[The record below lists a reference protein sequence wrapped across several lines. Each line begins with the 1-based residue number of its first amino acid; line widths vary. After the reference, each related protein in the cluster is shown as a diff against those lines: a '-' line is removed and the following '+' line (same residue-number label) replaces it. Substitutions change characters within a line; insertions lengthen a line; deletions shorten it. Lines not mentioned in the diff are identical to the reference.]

1 MKLTSRQIE
10 LSKPKDKT
18 YSLTD
23 GGGLSL
29 LVHTDG
35 SKSWL
40 FRYTRPNGTRNSIS
54 LGIYHK
60 EINGLAS
67 ARQQR
72 DQLRKQLLEGIDPS
86 QARKESRQSV
96 IAQQEAIVKE
106 SFEGVA
112 REWHAFKSPKWSE
125 GYAKDVMEAFEK
137 DIFPYV
143 SGRHIASIKP
153 REWLEVFRKIESRSA
168 FELLKKTRQRCQEV
182 YSYAT
187 ATGTTEFNAI
197 ADLKSALQ
205 TRQSVNYP
213 FLVADELPEFLRALG
228 SYDGSPLTK
237 AATKLLMLTGVRTLE
252 LRAAR
257 WEEFDLEGALW
268 SVDPERMKKRRPH
281 LVPLSKQA
289 VAVLHEVRALT
300 GYGALLFPN
309 RNNPLEPMS
318 DAAVNKVI
326 ALLGYKG
333 RLTGHGFRHTMS
345 TILHDNDFESGW
357 IELQLAHVDKN
368 TVRGTYNHAQYLSQ
382 RQVMLQWYADYLD
395 GLEQDKVVLKA

>member
-10 LSKPKDKT
+10 LSKPKDKN

-29 LVHTDG
+29 LVHPDG
-35 SKSWL
+35 SKAWL

-54 LGIYHK
+54 LGVYHK

-67 ARQQR
+67 ARKQR

-86 QARKESRQSV
+86 QARKETRQTNV
-96 IAQQEAIVKE
+96 AVQEAVIKE
-106 SFEGVA
+106 SFESIA
-112 REWHAFKSPKWSE
+112 REWHAFKLPKWSE

-153 REWLEVFRKIESRSA
+153 KEWLEVFRKIESRNA

-187 ATGTTEFNAI
+187 ATGSTEFNAI

-205 TRQSVNYP
+205 TRQAVNYP
-213 FLVADELPEFLRALG
+213 FLVADELPDFLRAL
-228 SYDGSPLTK
+228 SNYEGSPLTK
-237 AATKLLMLTGVRTLE
+237 AATKLLMLTGVRTVE

-257 WEEFDLEGALW
+257 WDEFDLDNALW
-268 SVDPERMKKRRPH
+268 NINPERMKKRRPH
-281 LVPLSKQA
+281 LVPLSTQA
-289 VAVLHEVRALT
+289 VAVIQEIHSFT
-300 GYGALLFPN
+300 GFRELLFPN
-309 RNNPLEPMS
+309 RNRPLEPMS
-318 DAAVNKVI
+318 DAAINKVI
-326 ALLGYKG
+326 SLLGYKG

-345 TILHDNDFESGW
+345 TILHDNNFESHW

-395 GLEQDKVVLKA
+395 GLETGKAVLKP

>member
-29 LVHTDG
+29 LVNPDN

-54 LGIYHK
+54 LGTYHK

-72 DQLRKQLLEGIDPS
+72 DQLRKQLLDGVDPS
-86 QARKESRQSV
+86 QARKENRQAI
-96 IAQQEAIVKE
+96 IAAEVAVVKE
-106 SFEGVA
+106 SFEAIA
-112 REWHAFKSPKWSE
+112 REWHTFKRPKWSKD
-125 GYAKDVMEAFEK
+125 YAKDVMEAFEK

-143 SGRHIASIKP
+143 VGRHIASIKP
-153 REWLEVFRKIESRSA
+153 KEWLEVFRKIENRGA
-168 FELLKKTRQRCQEV
+168 FELLRKTRQRCQEV

-187 ATGTTEFNAI
+187 ATGSTEFNAI

-205 TRQSVNYP
+205 APQTVNYP
-213 FLVADELPEFLRALG
+213 FLVADELPDFLRALSNYG
-228 SYDGSPLTK
+228 GSPVTK
-237 AATKLLMLTGVRTLE
+237 AATRLLMLTGVRTTE

-257 WEEFDLEGALW
+257 WEEFDLENALW
-268 SVDPERMKKRRPH
+268 SIDPERMKKRRPH
-281 LVPLSKQA
+281 LVPLSTHAMA
-289 VAVLHEVRALT
+289 VIQEIRALS
-300 GYGALLFPN
+300 YGSLLFPN

-318 DAAVNKVI
+318 DAAINKVI

-333 RLTGHGFRHTMS
+333 RLTGHGFRHTLS
-345 TILHDNDFESGW
+345 TILHDNNFESGW

-382 RQVMLQWYADYLD
+382 RKDMLQWYADYLD
-395 GLEQDKVVLKA
+395 SLETGKTTPTK

>member
-10 LSKPKDKT
+10 LSKPKDKN

-29 LVHTDG
+29 LVHPDG
-35 SKSWL
+35 SKAWL

-54 LGIYHK
+54 LGVYHK

-67 ARQQR
+67 ARKQR

-86 QARKESRQSV
+86 QARKETRQTN
-96 IAQQEAIVKE
+96 IAVQEAVIKE
-106 SFEGVA
+106 SFEAIA
-112 REWHAFKSPKWSE
+112 REWHAFKLPKWSE

-153 REWLEVFRKIESRSA
+153 KEWLEVFRKIESRNA

-187 ATGTTEFNAI
+187 ATGSTEFNAI

-205 TRQSVNYP
+205 TRQAVNYP
-213 FLVADELPEFLRALG
+213 FLVADELPDFLRALTN
-228 SYDGSPLTK
+228 YEGSPLTK
-237 AATKLLMLTGVRTLE
+237 AATKLLMLTGVRTVE

-257 WEEFDLEGALW
+257 WGEFDLDNAVW
-268 SVDPERMKKRRPH
+268 NIDPERMKKRRPH

-289 VAVLHEVRALT
+289 IAVIQEIHSFT
-300 GYGALLFPN
+300 GFRELLFPN
-309 RNNPLEPMS
+309 RNRPLEPMS
-318 DAAVNKVI
+318 DAAINKVI
-326 ALLGYKG
+326 SLLGYKG

-345 TILHDNDFESGW
+345 TILHDNNFESHW

-382 RQVMLQWYADYLD
+382 RQVMLQWYADYLE
-395 GLEQDKVVLKA
+395 GLEVGKVTLKA